1 MLLDFRVAADTH
13 LMVAARKP
21 LSSSTSHPSMVVPAG
36 EVHLY
41 KRDLPEIKLHIF
53 EDRGHF
59 NQESFPEI
67 IKLIKAMD

>member
-1 MLLDFRVAADTH
+1 M
-13 LMVAARKP
+13 
-21 LSSSTSHPSMVVPAG
+21 VPAG
-36 EVHLY
+36 EAQLY